1 MTAML
6 ALSGLLALTV
16 AAVFAG
22 AAFYINVAEQ
32 PARLRLDPSAMLTEW
47 KPAYRRGFLMQAPL
61 AIAAFVLGAFAWWES
76 GQWLFLI
83 GGVVMLAN
91 WPWTVLAILPVNR
104 RLMKV
109 EPATATA
116 DTRELISHWG
126 VLHGVRTVLGV
137 AATVVFLI
145 ALVPR

>member
-1 MTAML
+1 
-6 ALSGLLALTV
+6 
-16 AAVFAG
+16 
-22 AAFYINVAEQ
+22 
-32 PARLRLDPSAMLTEW
+32 
-47 KPAYRRGFLMQAPL
+47 MQAPL

>member
-1 MTAML
+1 MTAVS

-16 AAVFAG
+16 AAVFTG

-32 PARLRLDPSAMLTEW
+32 PARMRLDTSALLTEW

-83 GGVVMLAN
+83 GGLVMLAN
-91 WPWTVLAILPVNR
+91 WPWTVLAIAPVNK
-104 RLMKV
+104 RLMATD
-109 EPATATA
+109 PAAVTK
-116 DTRELISHWG
+116 DTREMISHWG
-126 VLHGVRTVLGV
+126 VLHAVRTVLGL
-137 AATVVFLI
+137 AAVVVFLI
-145 ALVPR
+145 ALDPR